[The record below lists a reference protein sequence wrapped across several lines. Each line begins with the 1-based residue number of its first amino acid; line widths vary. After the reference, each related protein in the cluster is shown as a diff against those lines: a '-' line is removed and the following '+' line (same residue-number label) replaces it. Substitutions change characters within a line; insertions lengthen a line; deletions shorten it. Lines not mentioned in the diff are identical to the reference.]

1 MVRDFLDAV
10 VVVLASIALV
20 ALVVLAFS
28 GIEVFTD
35 EGTEYVASVEFVTT
49 QAGAPRF
56 QRHKTNEDGIEVV
69 VDAETGVAYL
79 MTGDGTTALVE
90 RDGEPMTTAEVGDAD

>member
-1 MVRDFLDAV
+1 MRDFLDAV
-10 VVVLASIALV
+10 VVMLASIALV
-20 ALVVLAFS
+20 ALVVLAFA
-28 GIEVFTD
+28 GVD
-35 EGTEYVASVEFVTT
+35 VLAGEGTEYVASVEFVTT

-56 QRHKTNEDGIEVV
+56 QRYETNDDGIEVV

-90 RDGEPMTTAEVGDAD
+90 RDGEPLTIAEVGDAD